1 MLAFKLSRQKLSGKE
16 GLQYVLCEIVK
27 AQKLGKIRP
36 PETRKL
42 NKFALC
48 LRKNIGMKLSKQDR
62 DNELIKVIS
71 NKRTEILKR
80 LLKDNI
86 FEQEDQ
92 LEVRI
97 EKVFDRV
104 AKSSKQHLETYF
116 NTIDTHMNAIN
127 EELDEVKKQVATL
140 EENQGSNR
148 ASARNQ
154 RQQ

>member
-62 DNELIKVIS
+62 DTELIKVIS
-71 NKRTEILKR
+71 SKHSEILKR

-104 AKSSKQHLETYF
+104 ARTSKQHLETYF
-116 NTIDTHMNAIN
+116 NTIDMHMNAIN
-127 EELDEVKKQVATL
+127 EELDEVKKQMASL

-154 RQQ
+154 R